1 MSIEQIGTLYFAL
14 AVLHTFLV
22 QFFIKLSKQYPKDS
36 VAEAVFHFLGEIECV
51 FGIWAFVFMIH
62 FILLENYTHALAY
75 FDSLNFTEPLFVFAV
90 MLISASRP
98 VLFFA
103 RQIIHG
109 LGVIIGRLLPLEQK
123 YADLFILLT
132 VGPLAGSFIT
142 EPAAMTVTALLLKDM
157 LIQPSKKLI
166 YSILAVLFV
175 NVSIGGAMTPYAAP
189 PILMVASTWGWDL
202 QFTILNFAWKVGVA
216 TVLNSI
222 LIIAFCFKDIK
233 KSFLGFA
240 ETKKA
245 QINSSTQKVPFLLT
259 GIHLL
264 FLGLIVF
271 TSHHPSV
278 FIGLLLFFLGVTVAT
293 KQHQDQLRFKE
304 SLLVAFFLGGIIVFG
319 GLQKWWLQPL
329 LTQFTDTTLF
339 WGATALTAITDNA
352 ALTYLGSQVSGLA
365 DSTKYSLVAG
375 AITGGGLT
383 VIANAPNAA
392 GFSILQTKFPN
403 GIFNPLALFAAAL
416 VPTLI
421 AALCLV

>member
-1 MSIEQIGTLYFAL
+1 MTIEQVGTLYFA
-14 AVLHTFLV
+14 AAIIHTFSV
-22 QFFIKLSKQYPKDS
+22 QFFLKLSKKFPQDS
-36 VAEAVFHFLGEIECV
+36 TPHALFHFLGEIECV
-51 FGIWAFVFMIH
+51 FGIWALVFMIH
-62 FILLENYTHALAY
+62 FILLESYSNALAY
-75 FDSLNFTEPLFVFAV
+75 FDSLNFTEPMFVFAV

-98 VLFFA
+98 ILFFA
-103 RQIIHG
+103 RQ
-109 LGVIIGRLLPLEQK
+109 VIQALASLIGRSLPLEQK

-132 VGPLAGSFIT
+132 IGPLSGSFIT

-157 LIQPSKKLI
+157 LIHPSKKLI
-166 YSILAVLFV
+166 YSLLAVLFV
-175 NVSIGGAMTPYAAP
+175 NISIGGAMTPYAAP
-189 PILMVASTWGWDL
+189 PILMVATTWGWDL
-202 QFTILNFAWKVGVA
+202 HFTLINFAWKVSLA
-216 TVLNSI
+216 SALNAAVLI
-222 LIIAFCFKDIK
+222 GFCFTDIK
-233 KSFLGFA
+233 KSFLGFS
-240 ETKKA
+240 EVRKA
-245 QINSSTQKVPFLLT
+245 QVGSSTQKVPFVLT
-259 GIHLL
+259 FIHLI
-264 FLGLIVF
+264 FLTFIIM
-271 TSHHPSV
+271 TAHHPSV

-293 KQHQDQLRFKE
+293 KQHQDLLRFKE

-319 GLQKWWLQPL
+319 SLQKWWLQPL
-329 LTQFTDTTLF
+329 LSQLTDGALF

-392 GFSILQTKFPN
+392 GFSILNTKFPN